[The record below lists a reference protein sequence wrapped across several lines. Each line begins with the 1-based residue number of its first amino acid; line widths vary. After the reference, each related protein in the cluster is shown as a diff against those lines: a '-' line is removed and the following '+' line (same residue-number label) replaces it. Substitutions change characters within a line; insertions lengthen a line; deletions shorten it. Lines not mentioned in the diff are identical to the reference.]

1 MIGLFLVCL
10 LQTKLPCPP
19 PPPPPPSLEQE
30 VGLPAKRV
38 ELADEESEKE
48 IVSLKAKRSVQ
59 RAVTKPTRADLKYNS
74 YNRRGTRNH

>member
-1 MIGLFLVCL
+1 MIGLFLVCV

-19 PPPPPPSLEQE
+19 PPPPSTTEQI
-30 VGLPAKRV
+30 VGLPAKEV
-38 ELADEESEKE
+38 ELVDEESEKE

-59 RAVTKPTRADLKYNS
+59 RAVKKPTRADLKYNS